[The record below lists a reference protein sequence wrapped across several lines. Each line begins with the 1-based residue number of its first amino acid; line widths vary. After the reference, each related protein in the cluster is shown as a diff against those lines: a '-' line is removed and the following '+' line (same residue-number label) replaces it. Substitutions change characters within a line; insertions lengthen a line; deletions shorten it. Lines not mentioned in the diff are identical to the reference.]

1 MWEYWAKSDA
11 DGAWH
16 SLPFHQLDVA
26 AVGVRLLQRHPGMA
40 NRLLQLSGLPR
51 SVFETWI
58 AFFLALHDLGKFS
71 SNFQML
77 RPDLAPAHCR
87 QRPSSLR
94 HDSMG
99 NLLWQERIGP
109 ELVRSGKLVRT
120 NGSSDDIE
128 ELLDGWVSAVTGH
141 HGQPPK
147 SGNHPLAACFATEDI
162 EAASEFVGA
171 IATFLLQ
178 EHPPELSGDLLQLV
192 DRSRPFSWWLA
203 GFAVLADWLGSNRD
217 FFPYRTEP
225 MSLLQYWEKVAF
237 RRADDAIDACG
248 LLPAPPASD
257 SQIQKLFPR
266 ITTPTPLQ
274 DRCARM
280 PLSDGPQL
288 MILEDVT
295 GAGKTEAAFVL
306 LNRLL
311 ASGKAEGGYFALP
324 TMATS
329 NAMYLR
335 AAGVYKELFDERSSA
350 ASLILAHGSRHL
362 DQRFR
367 ISLLPR
373 SPDQGEYQPGELDA
387 GARCNS
393 WLADGNKRALLAQMG
408 VGTIDQA
415 LLAILTSRH
424 QSLRLLGLGN
434 KVLIVDEVHASDAY
448 MHRLLCSL
456 LQFHA
461 YMGGSAVLLSATLP
475 ARMRQELADAFRR
488 GLGQNPQ
495 PLSSGEYPLV
505 TRIDHSQQPLE
516 IQVETRGQ
524 CRRTVEFSTFQEPAM
539 VMQWIVE
546 QARAGRCVTWIRN
559 TVGDAILARQALAR
573 EIPEENLDLFHAR
586 FAMGDRLAIENR
598 VLARFGPES
607 TPKDR
612 AGRVLIATQVV
623 EQSLDLDFD
632 CMISDLAPIDLLLQR
647 AGRLRR
653 HVRDE
658 LGNRQLNDATD
669 RRGPITL
676 HVLMPD
682 PGAETDKRWVSGLL
696 PGTAAVY
703 PDHAQLWL
711 TAWMIEKWQR
721 LKVPEELRLW
731 IEGVFSDDPAATVPE
746 ALAAIGQKAEGVRR
760 GDSATATFNSIRL
773 EDGYEQCYGEW
784 WDESH
789 TPTRLG
795 EPTVVV
801 RLARWDGQALKP
813 WSNATEYPWAFSEV
827 RVRRSVLASE
837 EQPGSEL
844 LRSALEKVR
853 ESWSK
858 SAAHSC
864 VLPLENRDGV
874 WRCKAMDESGRSVE
888 VTYHADEGLTI
899 ERMKQG

>member
-1 MWEYWAKSDA
+1 MWAYWAKA
-11 DGAWH
+11 DCEGAWH

-26 AVGVRLLQRHPGMA
+26 AVGMRLLQRHPGIA
-40 NRLLQLSGLPR
+40 ARLHQLSGLPKP
-51 SVFETWI
+51 VFETWI

-71 SNFQML
+71 SNFQMI

-94 HDSMG
+94 HDSLG
-99 NLLWQERIGP
+99 NLLWQDRFGP

-120 NGSSDDIE
+120 SGSSDDIE

-147 SGNHPLAACFATEDI
+147 SGNHPLATCFAPEDI
-162 EAASEFVGA
+162 KAASEFIDAVG
-171 IATFLLQ
+171 TFLLH
-178 EHPPELSGDLLQLV
+178 EDPPELSGDLLHLV

-217 FFPYRTEP
+217 YFPYRTEP
-225 MSLLQYWEKVAF
+225 MWLPAYWEQAAL
-237 RRADDAIDACG
+237 RHADKAIDACG
-248 LLPAPPASD
+248 LLPVPSASK
-257 SQIQKLFPR
+257 SPIRKLFPG

-288 MILEDVT
+288 IILEDVT
-295 GAGKTEAAFVL
+295 GSGKTEAAFVL

-335 AAGVYKELFDERSSA
+335 TAGVYKQLFDEHSNA

-362 DQRFR
+362 DERFR
-367 ISLLPR
+367 TSLLPQ
-373 SPDQGEYQPGELDA
+373 SPDQGEYQPGEMDA

-461 YMGGSAVLLSATLP
+461 YMGGSALLLSATLP
-475 ARMRQELADAFRR
+475 ARMRQELADGFRR

-495 PLSSGEYPLV
+495 ILSSGEYPLV
-505 TRIDHSQQPLE
+505 SRIDHSPKPLE
-516 IQVETRGQ
+516 IKVETRAQ
-524 CRRTVEFSTFQEPAM
+524 CRRTVEFSTFQDPAM

-546 QARAGRCVTWIRN
+546 QARAGRCVAWIRN
-559 TVGDAILARQALAR
+559 TVGDAIQARQALAG
-573 EIPEENLDLFHAR
+573 EIGEEHLDLFHAR

-607 TPKDR
+607 TPEDR
-612 AGRVLIATQVV
+612 AGQVLIATQVV

-653 HVRDE
+653 HVRDD
-658 LGNRQLNDATD
+658 LGNLLPNGAADT
-669 RRGPITL
+669 RGPISL
-676 HVLMPD
+676 HVLTPD
-682 PGAETDKRWVSGLL
+682 PGTGTDKRWVSGLL

-711 TAWMIEKWQR
+711 TAWMIENWKR
-721 LKVPEELRLW
+721 LKVPDELRVW
-731 IEGVFSDDPAATVPE
+731 IEGVFSDDPAETVPE
-746 ALAAIGQKAEGVRR
+746 ALAAIGQKAEGARR

-773 EDGYEQCYGEW
+773 DDGYEQCFGEW

-813 WSNATEYPWAFSEV
+813 WSNAADYPWSFSEV

-837 EQPGSEL
+837 VQPGNQRL
-844 LRSALEKVR
+844 QSALEKVR
-853 ESWSK
+853 ESWPK
-858 SAAHSC
+858 TAAHSC
-864 VLPLENRDGV
+864 VLPLESQNGM
-874 WRCKAMDESGRSVE
+874 WQCKALDESGRSVE
-888 VTYHADEGLTI
+888 VTYRTDDGLTI
-899 ERMKQG
+899 ERTK